1 MKVSKLI
8 TIAATALLASFCFM
22 AVSPNSAQAQVL
34 EWHRIFGIPEAF
46 NVVGSGTGAV
56 GGGAPWV
63 TSSGHATINLKNG
76 KVSFNVKGLVVA
88 VGGEAAAMISGLQIG
103 TPAGVTEVEGTVV
116 CNVSGATNGG
126 NSVLVNTAAVPLSET
141 GDASFNG
148 NVGSFPS
155 ACSTSDIAFLIRIV
169 DPTAFGGLWIA
180 AGGVLDPT
188 P

>member
-1 MKVSKLI
+1 MKVSKFLN
-8 TIAATALLASFCFM
+8 IAAAAVLASFCLT
-22 AVSPNSAQAQVL
+22 AVSASSAQAQLL

-56 GGGAPWV
+56 TGGAPWV
-63 TSSGHATINLKNG
+63 TSSGHAIINLKNG
-76 KVSFNVKGLVVA
+76 KVSFEVKGLVLA
-88 VGGEAAAMISGLQIG
+88 VGGNATAMLSGLQIG

-126 NSVLVNTAAVPLSET
+126 NSVLVNTTAVPLSET
-141 GDASFNG
+141 GNASFSG
-148 NVGSFPS
+148 NVGPFPS

-180 AGGVLDPT
+180 AGGVLDPSE
-188 P
+188 